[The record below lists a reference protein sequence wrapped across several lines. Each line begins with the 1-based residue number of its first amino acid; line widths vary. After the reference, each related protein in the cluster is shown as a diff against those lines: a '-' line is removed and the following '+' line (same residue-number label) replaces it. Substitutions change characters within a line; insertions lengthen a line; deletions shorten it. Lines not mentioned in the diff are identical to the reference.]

1 MTTGQLLNT
10 QRLNRI
16 PLGIKAERQH
26 HVITNNP
33 SSANPKET
41 LYIRIP
47 RLTEN
52 KFFVPES
59 IYLSADVNISGD
71 DSNYVVNN

>member
-1 MTTGQLLNT
+1 MATGQLLNT
-10 QRLNRI
+10 QRPNRI

-26 HVITNNP
+26 CVITNSP

-52 KFFVPES
+52 TFFVPE
-59 IYLSADVNISGD
+59 
-71 DSNYVVNN
+71 